1 MIRKSLK
8 LIFLF
13 SFLLGFSQS
22 EKPNII
28 WLVCEDQSTD
38 FFPMYG
44 DDTINLPNLEALADD
59 SVVYENMHATT
70 PVCAP
75 ARSAIITGMYPTTL
89 GTHNMRTYNE
99 GRTTNQPSLG
109 IPSYSPKFPNYILP
123 FTKYLRD
130 HGYYCTNN
138 NKEDYNFKISD
149 DAWDQTCKY
158 CSGKQKENIHWRNRD
173 KDQPFFAVFNFQIT
187 HEAQIWSQAK
197 NKIYVDPSN
206 IKVPPYFPDDP
217 IIRKDMAINYSNLI
231 RMDREVGKLITE
243 LKNQGLYENTY
254 IFFYSDHGGPFPRHK
269 RAIYESGTKVP
280 FMIKMPNSKYAKTRD
295 NRLLSFIDLAATVLD
310 IANINIPDYMQGESI
325 LDSSINERK
334 YLVSASDRF
343 DEQIDRIR
351 SIQSKKYKL
360 IVNFDTSKPHAL
372 PVSYR
377 ENMPMMQRMKE
388 MYVSGNLNPVQQ
400 LWFETPKSKLEF
412 YDLQLDPYEVNNLI
426 EIPKYKS
433 LILEYKKQLENWIE
447 KTNDMG
453 RIAEEDIVKYSTF
466 SH

>member
-310 IANINIPDYMQGESI
+310 IANISIPDYMQGESI

-334 YLVSASDRF
+334 YLASASDRF